1 MHGIRQLSL
10 GAKLATVVAAILAGA
25 LLLLALLAY
34 RQSAEGLQTRAD
46 GDLAAATG
54 LVQES
59 VAMYDEALVA
69 STRHM
74 AGLFEALLP
83 AGELVLDPEETLE
96 VGATIAPTLRL
107 GDSALN
113 LDFEAV
119 DRFAD
124 ATGGVATMFARDGDD
139 FVRVTTSLRN
149 ADGERAIGTRLDH
162 GHPAYS
168 LLLGGEAYTGPA
180 HLFGSD
186 YMTHYAPMR
195 DASGE
200 IAAVLF
206 VGQDA
211 TEGLAAL
218 RQRVRASATAGGGSF
233 YIVALG
239 EDGRPGQVL
248 VHSRHEGTE
257 FPSLVP
263 GADLAALDAVLAGN
277 ATSARIE
284 LDGAAHLVSARA
296 YAPRQWVVLGAE
308 PVDAIEASL
317 ATLLRNIG
325 AISLLA
331 LAIGIGLMLLAV
343 RRLVSRP
350 LAGAERVA
358 MDVAEG
364 RLDGTIDVT
373 TGDEV
378 GRLLESM
385 RKMQAQLQAVM
396 RAQTEMAL
404 RHDEGQISHRMD
416 EAAFPGDYG
425 RMVHD
430 TNALVAAH
438 IGVKMRLIQIM
449 GRYAVGDLSEDMDR
463 LPGEKAVLSET
474 MDAVKSNLQ
483 AINGEIRRL
492 VGAAGEG
499 DFTARGDAARFEH
512 DFREM
517 VEGLNRLMQTTD
529 GNLAEVSTV
538 LKAIAE
544 GDLTVRMDGEFR
556 GVFARMRDDANA
568 TVAQLADI
576 VGRIHQASS
585 AINIASTEI
594 ASGNSD
600 LSRRTEQQAAN
611 LEETAASMEELT
623 STVKQNAE
631 HA

>member
-1 MHGIRQLSL
+1 MRWFQNLSIARKLGVAFTLTTLMTVAL
-10 GAKLATVVAAILAGA
+10 GAFALVRMQVSQALLEDLEDNWVPAVYQLGELRAQLGELRTYELAQLARADDPEAVADYFKRMDGVREAIVAAHAAYLKTLTAGEEEALHAEVKDLLDQYLLANSDMGDALRAGDSDLAEGISGDRSRPIRRDLFAAILVLKDFNVARMEEEMA
-25 LLLLALLAY
+25 RADAAHASTVTAMLAALALL
-34 RQSAEGLQTRAD
+34 SL
-46 GDLAAATG
+46 LAAA
-54 LVQES
+54 
-59 VAMYDEALVA
+59 
-69 STRHM
+69 
-74 AGLFEALLP
+74 AGWVITLL
-83 AGELVLDPEETLE
+83 
-96 VGATIAPTLRL
+96 IARPL
-107 GDSALN
+107 
-113 LDFEAV
+113 
-119 DRFAD
+119 
-124 ATGGVATMFARDGDD
+124 
-139 FVRVTTSLRN
+139 
-149 ADGERAIGTRLDH
+149 
-162 GHPAYS
+162 
-168 LLLGGEAYTGPA
+168 GEAT
-180 HLFGSD
+180 
-186 YMTHYAPMR
+186 
-195 DASGE
+195 
-200 IAAVLF
+200 
-206 VGQDA
+206 
-211 TEGLAAL
+211 
-218 RQRVRASATAGGGSF
+218 
-233 YIVALG
+233 
-239 EDGRPGQVL
+239 
-248 VHSRHEGTE
+248 
-257 FPSLVP
+257 
-263 GADLAALDAVLAGN
+263 
-277 ATSARIE
+277 
-284 LDGAAHLVSARA
+284 
-296 YAPRQWVVLGAE
+296 
-308 PVDAIEASL
+308 
-317 ATLLRNIG
+317 
-325 AISLLA
+325 
-331 LAIGIGLMLLAV
+331 
-343 RRLVSRP
+343 
-350 LAGAERVA
+350 RVA
-358 MDVAEG
+358 NAIAEG
-364 RLDGTIDVT
+364 RLDNEIAADTR
-373 TGDEV
+373 DET

-396 RAQTEMAL
+396 CAQTEMAL